1 MFIYPAIKHYKELW
15 RVDDRAWSECL
26 KSVRAEAA
34 IKQYGNGFAEIRS
47 GNRRSC
53 PAALKTEDH
62 VPKAEH
68 IDPIKSCLIRDDLH
82 AQRDTSLLLLWRKS
96 DGQEQSVSSSGTPR
110 TGKKTSSSRTRKF
123 SPSSSITT
131 RKTRFMLKHPLRC
144 VLRVQGCH
152 HPFYVMVWW
161 GGVHQG
167 VTPFHFCEKGVKTGT
182 RVYQEDVLQ
191 GVVKPLNATV
201 FIGQKW
207 VFQQK
212 STSAHKARRLRSGCG
227 KRSGLYQRRGLA
239 LGESRLQ
246 IPGL

>member
-1 MFIYPAIKHYKELW
+1 MKTWL
-15 RVDDRAWSECL
+15 VQDAWKVWGL
-26 KSVRAEAA
+26 KPLS
-34 IKQYGNGFAEIRS
+34 KQYGSGFAEIRS

-152 HPFYVMVWW
+152 HPFYE
-161 GGVHQG
+161 GRS
-167 VTPFHFCEKGVKTGT
+167 EI
-182 RVYQEDVLQ
+182 
-191 GVVKPLNATV
+191 NASYL
-201 FIGQKW
+201 FPWKL
-207 VFQQK
+207 
-212 STSAHKARRLRSGCG
+212 H
-227 KRSGLYQRRGLA
+227 
-239 LGESRLQ
+239 
-246 IPGL
+246 